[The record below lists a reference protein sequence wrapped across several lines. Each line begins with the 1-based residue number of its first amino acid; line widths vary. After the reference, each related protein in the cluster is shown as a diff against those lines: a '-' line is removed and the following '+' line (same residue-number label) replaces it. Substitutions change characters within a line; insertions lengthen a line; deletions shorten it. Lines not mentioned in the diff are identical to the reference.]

1 MNEKINPIVLSCS
14 TIPLEDTA
22 NSYFGDPIDYGLK
35 SIHRNVRYHL
45 ELSNCNY
52 VGK

>member
-1 MNEKINPIVLSCS
+1 MNEKIYPIVLSCS

-35 SIHRNVRYHL
+35 SIHRNVGHRL
-45 ELSNCNY
+45 LLS
-52 VGK
+52 